1 MKLESK
7 VVGAVAALAGA
18 HAARLSR
25 RKHKADTAEDFIV
38 LFKEGASDRDIVE
51 FCAGRCALMGHPSS
65 GGVAFAQVHGS
76 VEMETMVRAKAE
88 QVDLY
93 EPDGTDYLIPELE
106 AFDAARAASWGLER
120 VGVPTAAFTG
130 RGQTIYVQDTGVRT
144 SHNDFGGRAFA
155 AIDLTT
161 DQGVE
166 VCDPASTTCA
176 TDRQGH
182 GTHCAATAAGTTFGV
197 ATSASVF
204 AVKTLSDRGS
214 GARSWQMAAIDWVT
228 VNGPKPSIISMSLG
242 GSGSDPAY
250 TKAIGAATAAGITVV
265 VAAGNSNSDS
275 CNFSPAFAADA
286 ITVGATTSS
295 NERASYSNYGQCN
308 NIMAPGSAIVSAS
321 ASSNT
326 GSRALSGTSM
336 ACPHVSGA
344 AALLLESDPSLNRD
358 QILSTMLEVSRK
370 GFIAGLKRNDPNQFL
385 WVGAEAP
392 PGPAP
397 SPPSAP
403 VCPWYCSLRTCLTD
417 SCSDNCDFCQDR
429 SQTFAGVPVQGY
441 REDAE
446 DWIVLFAEGTTDEDI
461 QIFCGKSCS
470 FMGHPS
476 SGGVAF
482 AQVHGR
488 RELESMVFLQSTHVE
503 LLEPDNKDY
512 LIPELEDLDVASTAS
527 TASWGLERVGVPQRG
542 FTGKGQTIYVQDTG
556 VRTSH
561 TDFGGRAF
569 AGIDLTTGQGVEVC
583 DAAST
588 TCAGDRQGH
597 GTHCAGSAAGT
608 RFGVASGATVQA
620 VKTLSDQ
627 GSGARSWQMAAIDW
641 VTVNGAKPSVI
652 SMSLGGSGADPAYTK
667 AIGAATAAGITV
679 VVAAGNSNADACNF
693 SPAFAAE
700 AITVGATTNSNQRAS
715 YSNYGQC
722 NNIMAPGSA
731 IVSASAS
738 SNTGSRSLSGTSM
751 ACPHVSGA
759 AALMLEADPSL
770 NRDQILQAMIDS
782 SRKGL
787 ISGLKRNDPTE
798 FLWVGSSPPTRAPPS
813 GETCPWWCATRM
825 CAASECKAN
834 CDFCE

>member
-1 MKLESK
+1 
-7 VVGAVAALAGA
+7 
-18 HAARLSR
+18 
-25 RKHKADTAEDFIV
+25 
-38 LFKEGASDRDIVE
+38 
-51 FCAGRCALMGHPSS
+51 
-65 GGVAFAQVHGS
+65 
-76 VEMETMVRAKAE
+76 
-88 QVDLY
+88 
-93 EPDGTDYLIPELE
+93 
-106 AFDAARAASWGLER
+106 
-120 VGVPTAAFTG
+120 
-130 RGQTIYVQDTGVRT
+130 
-144 SHNDFGGRAFA
+144 
-155 AIDLTT
+155 
-161 DQGVE
+161 
-166 VCDPASTTCA
+166 
-176 TDRQGH
+176 
-182 GTHCAATAAGTTFGV
+182 
-197 ATSASVF
+197 
-204 AVKTLSDRGS
+204 
-214 GARSWQMAAIDWVT
+214 
-228 VNGPKPSIISMSLG
+228 
-242 GSGSDPAY
+242 
-250 TKAIGAATAAGITVV
+250 
-265 VAAGNSNSDS
+265 
-275 CNFSPAFAADA
+275 
-286 ITVGATTSS
+286 
-295 NERASYSNYGQCN
+295 
-308 NIMAPGSAIVSAS
+308 
-321 ASSNT
+321 
-326 GSRALSGTSM
+326 
-336 ACPHVSGA
+336 
-344 AALLLESDPSLNRD
+344 
-358 QILSTMLEVSRK
+358 
-370 GFIAGLKRNDPNQFL
+370 
-385 WVGAEAP
+385 
-392 PGPAP
+392 
-397 SPPSAP
+397 
-403 VCPWYCSLRTCLTD
+403 
-417 SCSDNCDFCQDR
+417 
-429 SQTFAGVPVQGY
+429 
-441 REDAE
+441 
-446 DWIVLFAEGTTDEDI
+446 
-461 QIFCGKSCS
+461 
-470 FMGHPS
+470 MGHPS

-527 TASWGLERVGVPQRG
+527 WGLERVGVLQRG

-679 VVAAGNSNADACNF
+679 VVAAGNSNADSCNF

-700 AITVGATTNSNQRAS
+700 AITVGATTNANQRAS

-798 FLWVGSSPPTRAPPS
+798 FLWVGSSPPPSSPPPS

-825 CAASECKAN
+825 CVASECKAN